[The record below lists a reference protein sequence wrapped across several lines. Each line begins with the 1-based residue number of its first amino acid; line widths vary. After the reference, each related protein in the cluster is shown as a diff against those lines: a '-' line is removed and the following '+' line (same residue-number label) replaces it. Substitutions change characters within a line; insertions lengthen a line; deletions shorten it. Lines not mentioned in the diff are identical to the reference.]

1 MYVREDMI
9 PMYRLW
15 LHGLYNYM
23 AYMDYMD
30 LDVQKRPLNLITHS
44 LEAHRKEITNT
55 QSLDLSERSNNLTVD
70 LSVQRAYCAGTAPP
84 VFSPLLLVVDYT
96 CHSSQNPLSHVSFIN
111 SVLEARGY
119 YLCIIIPS
127 LTLARA
133 GPPCTEW
140 NYFLKVYIYIIY
152 IYIYVVYILYI

>member
-1 MYVREDMI
+1 MLTYFEV
-9 PMYRLW
+9 
-15 LHGLYNYM
+15 
-23 AYMDYMD
+23 
-30 LDVQKRPLNLITHS
+30 
-44 LEAHRKEITNT
+44 HRKEITHSA
-55 QSLDLSERSNNLTVD
+55 QSLDLFVQSNSCTID
-70 LSVQRAYCAGTAPP
+70 ISVQRAYCAGRAPL
-84 VFSPLLLVVDYT
+84 VFPPPLLLVVDYT

-140 NYFLKVYIYIIY
+140 NYFLKVYIYIYCI
-152 IYIYVVYILYI
+152 YILYIYCIYDQYSYFNYLVWPYIIHLVFIDEMLSVVMCDKLYI